1 MEEVMVMQGA
11 ALVLLGSA
19 LGMMAVAVG
28 AVVVWW
34 RHRVQ
39 VRFWLWG
46 AAAWLIAV
54 GLKFAWA
61 VPMNPRV
68 SRWLEGAF
76 PAAAGPLLWAY
87 VGLLTG
93 IFEGGVSLLLI
104 RYLRGLIG
112 ASWVQAVAF
121 GIAFGAIE
129 ALLLGVTSLLSAL
142 GAATGSLPA
151 GVLPASYGPV
161 WAIFPIVERAAA
173 VLVHV
178 FSAVLIFYAVA
189 RAQARWFWLSF
200 AYKTAI
206 DAVAAFAQISWGL
219 HTMAHVAT
227 LEAVVAVFGLVGLW
241 GTGRLRRPWP
251 TPPPDT
257 EPAG

>member
-1 MEEVMVMQGA
+1 MQGA

-46 AAAWLIAV
+46 AAAC
-54 GLKFAWA
+54 
-61 VPMNPRV
+61 
-68 SRWLEGAF
+68 
-76 PAAAGPLLWAY
+76 
-87 VGLLTG
+87 
-93 IFEGGVSLLLI
+93 
-104 RYLRGLIG
+104 
-112 ASWVQAVAF
+112 
-121 GIAFGAIE
+121 
-129 ALLLGVTSLLSAL
+129 
-142 GAATGSLPA
+142 
-151 GVLPASYGPV
+151 
-161 WAIFPIVERAAA
+161 
-173 VLVHV
+173 
-178 FSAVLIFYAVA
+178 
-189 RAQARWFWLSF
+189 
-200 AYKTAI
+200 
-206 DAVAAFAQISWGL
+206 AVAAFAQISWGL

-227 LEAVVAVFGLVGLW
+227 LEAVAAVFGLVGLW